1 VRIAHITV
9 SLTVTALL
17 AFASGAAAQGAN
29 MAEVHIGHVVNA
41 FKDTPQ
47 QQGLLP
53 TALEEAKIAIQHAA
67 LAAKSPDS
75 VDQMKRHAGHVIHA
89 VDPTVEMKGPGL
101 GYGVKKAA
109 AGIAQHIEL
118 AAKAEGA
125 APAVKT
131 NAIYVS
137 AYANNVVK
145 WSNEVVELAQQIIA
159 ASTPAEAARLTSDLT
174 TLTEQLNTGL
184 AAVGKFD
191 AQGGLQQVQ
200 QRIEQMKKPSERQ

>member
-1 VRIAHITV
+1 MRIGYITG
-9 SLTVTALL
+9 LTVMV
-17 AFASGAAAQGAN
+17 AFAFTSGVPAHAQGGN
-29 MAEVHIGHVVNA
+29 MADVHIGHVVDG

-53 TALEEAKIAIQHAA
+53 TALAEAKIAIQHAA

-75 VDQMKRHAGHVIHA
+75 VDQMKRHAAHVIHA
-89 VDPTVEMKGPGL
+89 VDPTVETNGPGL

-109 AGIAQHIEL
+109 AGIAQHIDL

-125 APAVKT
+125 APVVKT

-137 AYANNVVK
+137 AYATNVVK
-145 WSNEVVELAQQIIA
+145 WSSEIVELAKRILA
-159 ASTPAEAARLTSDLT
+159 ATTPTEAAKLTSELA
-174 TLTEQLNTGL
+174 TLTEQLNSGL
-184 AAVGKFD
+184 AAVGRFE

-200 QRIEQMKKPSERQ
+200 QRIDQMKKIERQ

>member
-1 VRIAHITV
+1 VRIADINV
-9 SLTVTALL
+9 SLSVMAFVALT
-17 AFASGAAAQGAN
+17 SAAVGAQGAN

-53 TALEEAKIAIQHAA
+53 QALAEAKIAIQHAA
-67 LAAKSPDS
+67 LAAKSPDNLEE
-75 VDQMKRHAGHVIHA
+75 MKRHAGHVIHA

-118 AAKAEGA
+118 AAKAEGV
-125 APAVKT
+125 APTVKT

-145 WSNEVVELAQQIIA
+145 WSTEVVELAQQIRAATTPAAA
-159 ASTPAEAARLTSDLT
+159 ASLMSDLT

-191 AQGGLQQVQ
+191 AQGGLQQIQ
-200 QRIEQMKKPSERQ
+200 QRMEQLKKPSDR

>member
-145 WSNEVVELAQQIIA
+145 WSNEVVELAQQIMA

>member
-1 VRIAHITV
+1 MRIAHITV

-145 WSNEVVELAQQIIA
+145 WSNEVVELAQQIMA

>member
-1 VRIAHITV
+1 MRIADINV
-9 SLTVTALL
+9 RRSVVALVALT
-17 AFASGAAAQGAN
+17 SAAVGAQGVN
-29 MAEVHIGHVVNA
+29 PAEVHIGHVVNA

-53 TALEEAKIAIQHAA
+53 TALAEAKIAIQHAA
-67 LAAKSPDS
+67 LAAKSPDNIE
-75 VDQMKRHAGHVIHA
+75 QMKQHAGHVIHA

-145 WSNEVVELAQQIIA
+145 WSTEVVELAQQIRAATTPTAA
-159 ASTPAEAARLTSDLT
+159 ASLMSDLT

-191 AQGGLQQVQ
+191 AQGGLQQIQ
-200 QRIEQMKKPSERQ
+200 QRMEQLKKPSDR

>member
-1 VRIAHITV
+1 
-9 SLTVTALL
+9 
-17 AFASGAAAQGAN
+17 
-29 MAEVHIGHVVNA
+29 
-41 FKDTPQ
+41 
-47 QQGLLP
+47 
-53 TALEEAKIAIQHAA
+53 LEEAKIAIQHAA

-145 WSNEVVELAQQIIA
+145 WSNEVVELAQQIMA